1 MSAAIRVLSLGAGV
15 QSTTLALMAAHGDIE
30 PPDVAI
36 FADTHWE
43 PAQVYQHLQWLMS
56 PNVLPFP
63 VHIVTAGDIREGI
76 RTRRSARSGRF
87 AAVPWHLVNPDG
99 SLGMGKR
106 QCSAEYKLEPIAKE
120 VRRLLGKPHPFR
132 IAPGSA
138 EMLIGISLDE
148 IQRVKPARRKYM
160 INRYP
165 LIDLAMRRWDCLR
178 WLERHDYPTPPKS
191 ACIGCPYTSNARW
204 RDRRA
209 NQPEEWLEA
218 VEMDRQLREGDARA
232 MKGVEFMH
240 RSCMPLDDVDLEADL
255 DDRQFD
261 LFNNECEGMCGV

>member
-1 MSAAIRVLSLGAGV
+1 MSAIRVLSLGAGV
-15 QSTTLALMAAHGDIE
+15 QSTTLALLAAHGEIE

-43 PAQVYQHLQWLMS
+43 PAAVYAHLQWLMS

-63 VHIVTAGDIREGI
+63 IRIVSAGDIRDGI

-106 QCSAEYKLEPIAKE
+106 QCSAEYKLEPIAAE
-120 VRRLLGKPHPFR
+120 VRRLLGKPHPMR
-132 IAPGSA
+132 IEAGA
-138 EMLIGISLDE
+138 ATMLIGISLDE

-160 INRYP
+160 INTYP
-165 LIDLAMRRWDCLR
+165 LIDLGMRRWDCLR
-178 WLERHDYPTPPKS
+178 WLERHDYPRPPKS
-191 ACIGCPYTSNARW
+191 ACIGCPYTSNERW
-204 RDRRA
+204 RDRRD

-218 VEMDRQLREGDARA
+218 IEMDRVLREGDARA

-240 RSCMPLDDVDLEADL
+240 RSCMPLDDVDLEI
-255 DDRQFD
+255 DDRQLD
-261 LFNNECEGMCGV
+261 LFTNECDGVCGV